1 MGGIWSAQSNFTK
14 GELDPLLLG
23 RVDLESFY
31 QGVQQATNVL
41 SIPQGGMKKRPGTKY
56 IATALGDGR
65 LENFSFNVEQNYLL
79 VFTPGQFQVFRDG
92 LLQTTVTASTLS
104 SLAIINEFDYIQS
117 ADTIIITQENIR
129 PQIIQRTSDTNWTIG
144 NLSLSNIPQFDFDDG
159 SSPTPV
165 SEVQEIDFN
174 FETNGD
180 RFKISLDG
188 VLTEE
193 IAFSTTMSVT
203 GRNMVQALQEL
214 PNTGNS
220 GISFNVVNEGA
231 RIVRITFAGD
241 SADNYDKMVITPV
254 FTANSSFQA
263 AVTNVASGTSREENV
278 WSTTRGW
285 PRTCTFHEG
294 RLWFGGSR
302 SRPSTLWGSVVND
315 FFNFDAGRARDDQ
328 SIDVTLS
335 TDQVNAV
342 NGIISNRS
350 LQIFT
355 SGGEFAI
362 LESPITPSNVAVKP
376 QTNLGSKRVRPV
388 ALEGLT
394 MFLQRTGKALY
405 QFQFLDEFQSNESRS
420 LSLIAPHLI
429 NDPTQMAVSRGSDE
443 SDANYVYLVGNDG
456 NLTVFNTQSFEG
468 VQAFTRW
475 TTDGD
480 IKSVAVVD
488 DIPYVLVQR
497 NGDYHI
503 DIADTSLNMD
513 SAVVASGYT
522 GSTFSGLNH
531 LEGRTVKV
539 KVGGAV
545 QSDKVVSSGSI
556 TFDRAADNESVEVG
570 LSFTPVIQTMP
581 LNLTLNNGANAA
593 QKKRILRCAIRID
606 NSNGIIVNGE
616 RIADR
621 TIGLDQFSPPVP
633 QSGFQRIFLN
643 GWSLDATVTITQ
655 DTPFPM
661 TVLALDLEVKV

>member
-1 MGGIWSAQSNFTK
+1 MGGIWNAQSNFTK

-31 QGVQQATNVL
+31 QGVQNATNVL

-65 LENFSFNVEQNYLL
+65 MENFSFNVEQNYLL

-104 SLAIINEFDYIQS
+104 SLAIIQEFDYIQS
-117 ADTIIITQENIR
+117 ADTIIITQEDIR

-144 NLSLSNIPQFDFDDG
+144 NLSLSNIPKFDFDDS
-159 SSPTPV
+159 SSPTPANERQ
-165 SEVQEIDFN
+165 EVVFFNEID
-174 FETNGD
+174 GD
-180 RFKISLDG
+180 RFKLSLNG
-188 VLTEE
+188 VLTDE
-193 IAFSTTMSVT
+193 IVYSRQSASTT
-203 GRNMVQALQEL
+203 RENIRQALQEL
-214 PNTGNS
+214 PITGNS
-220 GISFNVVNEGA
+220 GISVGSTDY
-231 RIVRITFAGD
+231 RTFQVTFSGD
-241 SADNYDKMVITPV
+241 SADNWDEMVATPI
-254 FTANSSFQA
+254 FTAQTSFRIEVSTLANGSSRKEA
-263 AVTNVASGTSREENV
+263 V
-278 WSTTRGW
+278 WSNTRGW
-285 PRTCTFHEG
+285 PRTCTFHES

-302 SRPSTLWGSVVND
+302 SRPATLWGSNVND
-315 FFNFDAGRARDDQ
+315 FFSFDVGRARDDQ
-328 SIDVTLS
+328 AIDVTLS

-342 NGIISNRS
+342 NGLISNRS

-429 NDPTQMAVSRGSDE
+429 NDPVQMSVSRGSDE

-480 IKSVAVVD
+480 IKSIAVVD
-488 DIPYVLVQR
+488 DIAYVLVKR
-497 NGDYHI
+497 GGDYHI

-556 TFDRAADNESVEVG
+556 TFDRAADNEEVEVG
-570 LSFTPVIQTMP
+570 LEFNPVIQTMP

-621 TIGLDQFSPPVP
+621 TIGLDQFSPPEP
-633 QSGFQRIFLN
+633 QSGFKRIFLN

-655 DTPFPM
+655 NTPFPM
-661 TVLALDLEVKV
+661 TVLALHLEVKV